1 MIDQRYLN
9 SKKKQQR
16 QIGSTRELAELHM
29 GHNRHSPYQGLL
41 HSSFPQMPT
50 RNQVSQFH
58 QHLLSTK
65 ASFQHRVSVQNMSL
79 MQDLALQQPEN
90 FSPISEKRQ
99 SSATFNSSSSSP
111 LYRAAERGRGGEGGF
126 GGCSRPL
133 LQFFAKQKICQAHP
147 TQNSFCRF

>member
-29 GHNRHSPYQGLL
+29 DHNRNSPYQRLL
-41 HSSFPQMPT
+41 HSSFPQIPT

-79 MQDLALQQPEN
+79 MKDLALQKPKN

-99 SSATFNSSSSSP
+99 SSATFNPSSSSP
-111 LYRAAERGRGGEGGF
+111 PYRAAERGGRGGF

-147 TQNSFCRF
+147 TQNSFCRS